1 MTGVEP
7 VRRAVETLAVHQVLA
22 LFSRNPDA
30 EAHLAFADAE
40 ELLALVTFLVY
51 YPNRGR

>member
-1 MTGVEP
+1 VSEP
-7 VRRAVETLAVHQVLA
+7 LAVREVLA

-40 ELLALVTFLVY
+40 EYLALVTYLVY
-51 YPNRGR
+51 YPNGRV